1 MKALIALII
10 LLPMNIFISCN
21 NARTSPPSTTAHD
34 TVVIVPKALDDES
47 KAAGFIRKS
56 SPDENLV
63 EEMYAELV
71 NTKPK
76 LHKIEE
82 QIDLVG
88 QNDSL
93 EAFRNYDGKSD
104 RYYSS
109 AKMIAENISD
119 SSIRKK
125 ALELIAASAEKYKHR
140 ASSLDSL
147 QKTILSKEKDISNL
161 HEYLKLAVTLP
172 LMEKYQ
178 KDKLPSEK
186 TMKDKI
192 KSQDE
197 VINQL
202 GIKN

>member
-1 MKALIALII
+1 MKALFALVI
-10 LLPMNIFISCN
+10 LLSANIFISCN
-21 NARTSPPSTTAHD
+21 NGRTSPRPDASHD

-56 SPDENLV
+56 SLSENLV
-63 EEMYAELV
+63 DEMYAELV

-82 QIDLVG
+82 QIDLVN

-93 EAFRNYDGKSD
+93 TTFRNYNAKSD
-104 RYYSS
+104 NYYSS

-119 SSIRKK
+119 SSIKKK
-125 ALELIAASAEKYKHR
+125 ALDLIATSAEKYKHTT
-140 ASSLDSL
+140 SSLDSL
-147 QKTILSKEKDISNL
+147 RKTILGKEKDISNL
-161 HEYLKLAVTLP
+161 HEYLKIVSTLP

-178 KDKLPSEK
+178 QDKLPSEK
-186 TMKDKI
+186 TLKDKI
-192 KSQDE
+192 KNQDE